1 MKKNK
6 LTKDNIL
13 HLAKLSK
20 LKLTNTEIEKYT
32 KQLEETVDYVNN
44 LNQLDTKNV
53 NPTSQTTNLTNVFFE
68 DGEENSQKL
77 TLEEALVN
85 AKNKKNG
92 YFLVKEQFKLVLS

>member
-6 LTKDNIL
+6 LTKENIL

-92 YFLVKEQFKLVLS
+92 YFLVKKSNLS